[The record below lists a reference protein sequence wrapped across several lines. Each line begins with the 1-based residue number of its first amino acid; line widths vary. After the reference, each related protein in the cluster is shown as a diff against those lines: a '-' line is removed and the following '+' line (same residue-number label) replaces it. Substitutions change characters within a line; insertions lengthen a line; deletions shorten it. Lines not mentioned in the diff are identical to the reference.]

1 LLIVLVKRFA
11 LPNDYKRFGLSF
23 VLKTEPG
30 ARMLDRQITLR
41 LLQLFLLMKGSFR
54 GSSEGSPLSGRG

>member
-1 LLIVLVKRFA
+1 